1 MIWLLPWDED
11 NTARH
16 VHFAVYVLMALN
28 IGVFAAMWYDRDLA
42 KAWFDAY
49 ALWPNDPQWYQFI
62 TGNFLHA
69 DLFHLLGNMLFLWL
83 LGDNIEDIVG
93 HAGFLLI
100 YFVGGLCGDLL
111 FVSGQ
116 VGTRIEAG
124 APVLV
129 AGGLEPETRQ
139 TLDNIRAIVEKAG
152 TTMDR
157 VVKCTVMLADMN
169 DWPKVNEIYATYFPG
184 PKPARS
190 AFGATGLALGA
201 RVEIEC
207 IARIE

>member
-1 MIWLLPWDED
+1 MGPARLAPLLGVACAACIRAAAPAP
-11 NTARH
+11 AR
-16 VHFAVYVLMALN
+16 
-28 IGVFAAMWYDRDLA
+28 
-42 KAWFDAY
+42 
-49 ALWPNDPQWYQFI
+49 PDPQFI
-62 TGNFLHA
+62 TMTEPWPYPFSSA
-69 DLFHLLGNMLFLWL
+69 
-83 LGDNIEDIVG
+83 VRT
-93 HAGFLLI
+93 
-100 YFVGGLCGDLL
+100 GDLL

-139 TLDNIRAIVEKAG
+139 THDNIRAIVETAG

>member
-1 MIWLLPWDED
+1 MSRARLTPLL
-11 NTARH
+11 
-16 VHFAVYVLMALN
+16 AL
-28 IGVFAAMWYDRDLA
+28 AACTHAAAPL
-42 KAWFDAY
+42 
-49 ALWPNDPQWYQFI
+49 PPQFI
-62 TGNFLHA
+62 NMA
-69 DLFHLLGNMLFLWL
+69 DPWPYPFSSA
-83 LGDNIEDIVG
+83 VRT
-93 HAGFLLI
+93 
-100 YFVGGLCGDLL
+100 GDLV

-116 VGTRIEAG
+116 VGTRLENG

-129 AGGLEPETRQ
+129 AGGVEPETRQ
-139 TLDNIRAIVEKAG
+139 TLDNIRAIVERAG
-152 TTMDR
+152 TSMDR

-207 IARIE
+207 IARID

>member
-1 MIWLLPWDED
+1 MTSSLRFAPLLAPLLGLAWAACMHAAAPPP
-11 NTARH
+11 ART
-16 VHFAVYVLMALN
+16 
-28 IGVFAAMWYDRDLA
+28 
-42 KAWFDAY
+42 
-49 ALWPNDPQWYQFI
+49 DPQFI
-62 TGNFLHA
+62 TMTEPWPYPFSSA
-69 DLFHLLGNMLFLWL
+69 
-83 LGDNIEDIVG
+83 VRT
-93 HAGFLLI
+93 
-100 YFVGGLCGDLL
+100 GDLL

-116 VGTRIEAG
+116 VGTRVEHG

-152 TTMDR
+152 TSMDR

-207 IARIE
+207 TARIE